1 MAGDPRPG
9 RLEAARTGGSGLTTG
24 PGSQRNHAQIV
35 PWLRAGSAGIPGFVE
50 VVLGWCH
57 HQAMQPPSG
66 SNAPQLISDEDLQR
80 VRLDKVT
87 PHNAPITLA
96 DYDPGWPVLFA
107 REAARIRAALGG
119 RAVQVEH
126 VGSTSVPGLAA
137 KPIIDILLAV
147 PDSSDEQAYV
157 PALEAAGY
165 VLQAREPDWFEH
177 RMFKGPD
184 TDINLHVFTAGAAEI
199 DRMLLFRDWLR
210 ANDADRDAYLQVKR
224 DLAKRTWRHVQHYAD
239 AKTAIVEQIIARAT
253 VHRPGPR
260 PG

>member
-24 PGSQRNHAQIV
+24 PAGQRNHARIV
-35 PWLRAGSAGIPGFVE
+35 PSLRPGSAGIPGFVE

-57 HQAMQPPSG
+57 YQAMQPPSG

-126 VGSTSVPGLAA
+126 VGSTSVPVGFHNLVIAFE
-137 KPIIDILLAV
+137 LRLGGY
-147 PDSSDEQAYV
+147 SSRRWSCGPLVLVDQPTEDL
-157 PALEAAGY
+157 PALY
-165 VLQAREPDWFEH
+165 
-177 RMFKGPD
+177 
-184 TDINLHVFTAGAAEI
+184 
-199 DRMLLFRDWLR
+199 
-210 ANDADRDAYLQVKR
+210 
-224 DLAKRTWRHVQHYAD
+224 
-239 AKTAIVEQIIARAT
+239 
-253 VHRPGPR
+253 PR
-260 PG
+260 RR